1 MILQRETEV
10 SRLST
15 TEYRASERCTAISKR
30 EQHGL
35 SVSGLHNRLRQCR
48 PAHRL
53 RPGGRQAA
61 LVAHIQLVRTHMS
74 APVLEGACDS
84 RKGES

>member
-15 TEYRASERCTAISKR
+15 TDSVAAERCTAISER
-30 EQHGL
+30 ALHGL

-48 PAHRL
+48 PAHRW

-61 LVAHIQLVRTHMS
+61 LVAHIHSVRAHMS
-74 APVLEGACDS
+74 APVLEGVCDS
-84 RKGES
+84 RKRES

>member
-1 MILQRETEV
+1 MIVQRETEV
-10 SRLST
+10 TRLST
-15 TEYRASERCTAISKR
+15 TDSLAPERCTAISER
-30 EQHGL
+30 EQHG
-35 SVSGLHNRLRQCR
+35 SSFSEAHTRLRQCS

-61 LVAHIQLVRTHMS
+61 LVAHIHFVRTLMS

-84 RKGES
+84 RKGGS